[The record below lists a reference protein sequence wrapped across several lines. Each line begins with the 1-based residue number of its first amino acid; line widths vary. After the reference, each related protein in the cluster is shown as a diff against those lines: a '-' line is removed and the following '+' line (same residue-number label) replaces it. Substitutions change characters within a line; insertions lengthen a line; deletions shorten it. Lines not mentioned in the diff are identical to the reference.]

1 MLKKLG
7 FVLLCALLGS
17 GLQAEEISESQKFIG
32 VEVSI
37 TEVQGEA
44 ISRLDDRTSEGTSF
58 GIRLGAENEEW
69 RTMFTFNYFDN
80 EGRNVEKLFLS
91 IDYFFLKQNII
102 DSYLLQPY
110 FGVNVGY
117 MNYESIG
124 VDEDGMTYGGQG
136 GLIVNLIEQIDLD
149 LGYRYTLSSANAL
162 DHTSEIV
169 FGLNYKY

>member
-7 FVLLCALLGS
+7 FALFYILLGNE
-17 GLQAEEISESQKFIG
+17 LQAEQISESQQFIG

-44 ISRLDDRTSEGTSF
+44 INNLDDRTSEGTSF

-80 EGRNVEKLFLS
+80 EERNVEKLFLS
-91 IDYFFLKQNII
+91 IDYFFLKQNIM
-102 DSYLLQPY
+102 DSYLIQPY
-110 FGVNVGY
+110 FGVNIGY
-117 MNYESIG
+117 MNYESVGI
-124 VDEDGMTYGGQG
+124 DEDGMTYGGQG

-149 LGYRYTLSSANAL
+149 LGYRYILSSANAL
-162 DHTSEIV
+162 DHTNEIV